1 MDAIKMKTRKN
12 DRVRMKRDFPL
23 DPIIEG
29 DMIDI
34 PFNDIVGVEFSDLQ
48 YCTGC
53 WPK

>member
-1 MDAIKMKTRKN
+1 MKIRKN
-12 DRVRMKRDFPL
+12 DCVRMKRDIPL
-23 DPIIEG
+23 GPIIEG

-53 WPK
+53 WLK